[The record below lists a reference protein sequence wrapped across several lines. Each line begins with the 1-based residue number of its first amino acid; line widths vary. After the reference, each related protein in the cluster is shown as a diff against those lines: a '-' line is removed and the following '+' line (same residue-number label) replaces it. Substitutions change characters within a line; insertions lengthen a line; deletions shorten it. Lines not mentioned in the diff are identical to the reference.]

1 MITLKNVG
9 IRFSPTEALLENVN
23 LSMRRGE
30 TFVIIGPSGLGKST
44 LVKNIAGLVEP
55 FEGETLI
62 EGQNIYTAP
71 KAQRAQLMKKMGM
84 LFQKNA
90 LFDSFTCGENLAFP
104 LREATSQT
112 PAAISEI
119 ARRYLDYVG
128 LLHAEHLHPDEI
140 SGGMQK
146 RIGIA
151 RALVLNPEIILYD
164 DPTAGLDP
172 ITSRMIIDLILRLKK
187 EFASTVVAI
196 TNDMNRAY
204 QMADRIGI
212 IMDHT
217 LVITGTVDET
227 KHHPDPRVQQ
237 FIRGLKS
244 DQGVA

>member
-9 IRFSPTEALLENVN
+9 IRFSPTEALLRNVN

-44 LVKNIAGLVEP
+44 LVKNIAGLVAP

-71 KAQRAQLMKKMGM
+71 KGHRAQLMKKMGM

-119 ARRYLDYVG
+119 VTRYLDYVG

-217 LVITGTVDET
+217 LLITGTVDET

-244 DQGVA
+244 DQGDA